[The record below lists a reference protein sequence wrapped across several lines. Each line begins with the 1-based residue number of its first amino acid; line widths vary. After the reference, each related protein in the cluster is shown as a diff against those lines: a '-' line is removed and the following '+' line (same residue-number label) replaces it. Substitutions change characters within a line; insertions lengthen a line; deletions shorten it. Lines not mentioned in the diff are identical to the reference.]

1 MLVWQKLQDIFQVF
15 IVLLI
20 GSKMSNIL
28 AAQVHSG
35 LDKGRMGDVISS
47 KIVLDNKKPLKK
59 ILLSQMLTCDGFTNW
74 LNAHIITIP
83 PPQKKLMT
91 DSDLFIYASTWSK
104 NDQRTLFWL
113 V

>member
-59 ILLSQMLTCDGFTNW
+59 ILL
-74 LNAHIITIP
+74 
-83 PPQKKLMT
+83 
-91 DSDLFIYASTWSK
+91 
-104 NDQRTLFWL
+104 
-113 V
+113 

>member
-15 IVLLI
+15 IVLLG

-35 LDKGRMGDVISS
+35 WDKGRMGDAISS

-59 ILLSQMLTCDGFTNW
+59 ILLSQMLTCDGFT
-74 LNAHIITIP
+74 
-83 PPQKKLMT
+83 
-91 DSDLFIYASTWSK
+91 D
-104 NDQRTLFWL
+104 
-113 V
+113 